1 MMIRNDLSWGPN
13 TEYFAQK
20 LWCLR
25 GLKKLCA
32 DTSDLLDVNTKQVG
46 GKLKL

>member
-32 DTSDLLDVNTKQVG
+32 DTSDLLDVYTKQVG